1 MSLCWHALRVAQSE
15 HFLRLKVSTVHAVDR
30 YNYDKF
36 IVGCWG
42 ALITKEERSIM
53 FEILTDLASGAC
65 YMLV

>member
-1 MSLCWHALRVAQSE
+1 M
-15 HFLRLKVSTVHAVDR
+15 HAVDR

-42 ALITKEERSIM
+42 ALITKEEISIM